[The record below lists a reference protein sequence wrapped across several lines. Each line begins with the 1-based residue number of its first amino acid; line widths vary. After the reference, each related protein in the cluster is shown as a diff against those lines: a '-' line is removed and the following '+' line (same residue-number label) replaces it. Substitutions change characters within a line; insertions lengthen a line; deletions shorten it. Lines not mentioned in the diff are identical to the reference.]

1 MACLQILNIKV
12 YVILD
17 FFWFYLYLFFK
28 SKVQLNTYITIILA
42 LLKIL

>member
-12 YVILD
+12 YIILD
-17 FFWFYLYLFFK
+17 LFWFYLYLFFK
-28 SKVQLNTYITIILA
+28 SNVQLNTYITIILA